1 MDSPPSGLTTLLARL
16 AASGTD
22 FVLVG
27 ALAAVAQGAPLTTFD
42 VDVVHRRGAD
52 NVERLLEFLAS
63 IDARYRGRPSGQVL
77 RPTREALLGAGHQL
91 LITNLGPLDVLG
103 AVEGGRGYE
112 DLVHESVAV
121 DVEGERV
128 KVLRLRMLTELKRG
142 ATSAK
147 DLLALAV
154 LEDTIRRAGGG

>member
-42 VDVVHRRGAD
+42 VDVVHRRGPD
-52 NVERLLEFLAS
+52 NVDRLLGFLAS
-63 IDARYRGRPSGQVL
+63 IDARYRGRPPGQVL

-91 LITNLGPLDVLG
+91 LTTNLGPLDVLG
-103 AVEGGRGYE
+103 AVEGGRGYD
-112 DLVHESVAV
+112 DLVHESIAIE
-121 DVEGERV
+121 VEGERV
-128 KVLRLRMLTELKRG
+128 KVLRLRMLAELERG

-147 DLLALAV
+147 GLLALAV
-154 LEDTIRRAGGG
+154 LEETLRRTGEG

>member
-27 ALAAVAQGAPLTTFD
+27 ALAAVAQGAPLTTLD

-52 NVERLLEFLAS
+52 NVDRLLDFLAS
-63 IDARYRGRPSGQVL
+63 IDARYRGRPPGQVL

-91 LITNLGPLDVLG
+91 LTTNLGPLDVLG
-103 AVEGGRGYE
+103 AVEGGRGYD
-112 DLVHESVAV
+112 DLVHESIAIE
-121 DVEGERV
+121 VEGERV
-128 KVLRLRMLTELKRG
+128 KVLRLRMLAELKRG

-147 DLLALAV
+147 GLLALAV
-154 LEDTIRRAGGG
+154 LEETLRRTGEG